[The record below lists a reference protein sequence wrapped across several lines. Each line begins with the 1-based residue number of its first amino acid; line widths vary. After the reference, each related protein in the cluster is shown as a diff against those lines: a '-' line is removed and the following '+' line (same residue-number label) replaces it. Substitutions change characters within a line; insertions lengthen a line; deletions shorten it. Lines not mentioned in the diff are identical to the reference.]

1 MAVKIT
7 YIRKDSDTHQ
17 NPYEGIT
24 DFGWVNEQTRAAGQS
39 TRVQMIDFLERQN
52 GKAYVKDKFGNVANI
67 DVWISAHGNKYL
79 RTYTDG
85 KWSDNLLALLE
96 C

>member
-1 MAVKIT
+1 MAVKIIC
-7 YIRKDSDTHQ
+7 IRKDGGNHQ
-17 NPYEGIT
+17 NPHKKIT

-39 TRVQMIDFLERQN
+39 TRAQMVYFLERQN
-52 GKAYVKDKFGNVANI
+52 GKAYLKDRFGNVANVG
-67 DVWISAHGNKYL
+67 VWISTHDNKYL

-85 KWSDNLLALLE
+85 KWSDNLLALPE